1 MPQDPRNSVGD
12 AEQGRFEA
20 DAGVPQ
26 RWLTLWQRE
35 PSDQPALLDAAFIKK
50 SMGADSHDGPPLGGT
65 GRLPQG

>member
-1 MPQDPRNSVGD
+1 MHQDPRNSVG
-12 AEQGRFEA
+12 AEQGHKA

-35 PSDQPALLDAAFIKK
+35 PSDQPALLDAAFIRQ
-50 SMGADSHDGPPLGGT
+50 SMNLRSHDGPRIGGT